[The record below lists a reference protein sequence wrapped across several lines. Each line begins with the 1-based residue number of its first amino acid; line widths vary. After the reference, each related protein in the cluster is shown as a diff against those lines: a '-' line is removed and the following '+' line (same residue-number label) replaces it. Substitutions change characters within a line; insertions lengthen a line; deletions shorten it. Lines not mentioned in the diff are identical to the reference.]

1 MLRYVL
7 LRFFHLHAVCEQ
19 HAALTKTTFL
29 YSKGTASGPHAKSN
43 MYRKKDLFGYLTSY
57 SSNNI
62 IFSLFRS
69 SYIFFK
75 NIHTVAGHR
84 TEKCTRML

>member
-43 MYRKKDLFGYLTSY
+43 MYRKKIFLFILQVTVV
-57 SSNNI
+57 I
-62 IFSLFRS
+62 ILFFHCS
-69 SYIFFK
+69 EVHISFLKTYI
-75 NIHTVAGHR
+75 
-84 TEKCTRML
+84 L